1 MIDSHFESEVIVV
14 GNVNIGIPLSQ
25 DGVDSCSVSTHVA
38 TSINGLLAFL
48 VGLSL
53 GGLTWAIAQGSII
66 LSLILL
72 GPTVTWEHVL
82 FTTISFMSIMI
93 GVWRI
98 IIQCFSTTDD
108 NETDNVPPY
117 EIDICNAMQDL
128 SLLGCVISNLILH
141 ILVAESL
148 YKLFDFHL
156 NFENSTGAEIVAI
169 AMLIVWGLSTKIRD
183 YNRAIK
189 RAGIESEDPLVH
201 AWIA

>member
-1 MIDSHFESEVIVV
+1 MALIHARFLLKLQ
-14 GNVNIGIPLSQ
+14 PLSM
-25 DGVDSCSVSTHVA
+25 
-38 TSINGLLAFL
+38 AFL
-48 VGLSL
+48 HSSLDCPL

-72 GPTVTWEHVL
+72 GPAVTWEHVL
-82 FTTISFMSIMI
+82 FITISFMTIMI

-98 IIQCFSTTDD
+98 IKQCFSTTDD
-108 NETDNVPPY
+108 NETNVPSY

-148 YKLFDFHL
+148 YKLSDFHL
-156 NFENSTGAEIVAI
+156 NV
-169 AMLIVWGLSTKIRD
+169 R
-183 YNRAIK
+183 
-189 RAGIESEDPLVH
+189 RAGIESEDLLVH

>member
-1 MIDSHFESEVIVV
+1 MIDSHFENKAFA

-25 DGVDSCSVSTHVA
+25 DGVGPCSVSTHVA
-38 TSINGLLAFL
+38 TSINGLLAF
-48 VGLSL
+48 VFGLSL

-72 GPTVTWEHVL
+72 GPAVTWEHFL
-82 FTTISFMSIMI
+82 FTTISFMSVMI

-98 IIQCFSTTDD
+98 IKQCFSTTDD
-108 NETDNVPPY
+108 KESDVHPY
-117 EIDICNAMQDL
+117 EIDICNVMQDL

-148 YKLFDFHL
+148 YRLFDFHL

-169 AMLIVWGLSTKIRD
+169 AMLLVWGLSTKIRD

>member
-1 MIDSHFESEVIVV
+1 MIDSHIQSKVLS

-25 DGVDSCSVSTHVA
+25 DGIDPCSISTQVA
-38 TSINGLLAFL
+38 TSVNGLLAFV

-72 GPTVTWEHVL
+72 GPAVTWEHVL
-82 FTTISFMSIMI
+82 FITISFMTIMI

-98 IIQCFSTTDD
+98 IKQCFSTTDD
-108 NETDNVPPY
+108 NETNVPSY

-148 YKLFDFHL
+148 YKLSDFHL

-169 AMLIVWGLSTKIRD
+169 AVLLVWGLSTKIRD
-183 YNRAIK
+183 YNRAVR
-189 RAGIESEDPLVH
+189 RAGIESEDLLVH

>member
-1 MIDSHFESEVIVV
+1 MIDSHFESEVIV

-38 TSINGLLAFL
+38 TSINGLLAFV
-48 VGLSL
+48 VGTSL

-82 FTTISFMSIMI
+82 FITISFMLIMI

-98 IIQCFSTTDD
+98 INQCFSTTDD
-108 NETDNVPPY
+108 NETNVPSY
-117 EIDICNAMQDL
+117 EVDICNATQDL

-156 NFENSTGAEIVAI
+156 NFDHSTGVEIVTI
-169 AMLIVWGLSTKIRD
+169 AMLIV
-183 YNRAIK
+183 
-189 RAGIESEDPLVH
+189 
-201 AWIA
+201 

>member
-1 MIDSHFESEVIVV
+1 MIDSHLQSKVLS

-25 DGVDSCSVSTHVA
+25 DGVGPCSVSTHVA
-38 TSINGLLAFL
+38 TSINGLLAFV

-53 GGLTWAIAQGSII
+53 GGFTWAIAQGSII

-72 GPTVTWEHVL
+72 GPTVTSWEHVL

-98 IIQCFSTTDD
+98 IKQCFSTTDD
-108 NETDNVPPY
+108 NETNVPSY
-117 EIDICNAMQDL
+117 EIDICNATQDL

-156 NFENSTGAEIVAI
+156 NFDHS
-169 AMLIVWGLSTKIRD
+169 
-183 YNRAIK
+183 
-189 RAGIESEDPLVH
+189 LVLKSLRLP
-201 AWIA
+201 